1 MKLPRAAILTVGDE
15 LLDGRIVNTNA
26 AYLAY
31 RLTDRGFLV
40 SATETTG
47 DDEFAI
53 ADAIKGLCARADT
66 VLIAGGLGPTP
77 DDVTREALAGA
88 AGVLLVPNR
97 ALRQQVAKKTG
108 GRAPRKNARMARVP
122 EGAHLFANPVGVAA
136 GLCVAVGGTPVY
148 ALPGVP
154 MEMEAIFEG
163 SVVADLERRFLS
175 AEPPPLRVLRIH
187 GPREAEV
194 ADLLG
199 DLLARGGEP
208 TVGVTVKTGV
218 ITITVSGEG
227 TAERAEAIRKKLGD
241 DVFGENDDTLASV
254 VLRALRERE
263 LTLGTAESITGGL
276 VASLC
281 VDIPGASTVLRGAVI
296 PYTSDLKHELLGI
309 PRTVLKRAGNASA
322 DLALRMARTAR
333 KRLGVD
339 VAVATTGEA
348 GPMPEGEEL
357 RAGGGFVAI
366 AGPKAGKRGE
376 AVHACQF
383 RGDRNTIRRRFAW
396 AALDLLRRHL
406 G

>member
-122 EGAHLFANPVGVAA
+122 EGAQLFANPVGVAA

-163 SVVADLERRFLS
+163 SVVADLEKRFLS

-218 ITITVSGEG
+218 ITITISGEG
-227 TAERAEAIRKKLGD
+227 TDERADAIRAKLGD
-241 DVFGENDDTLASV
+241 HVFGERDETLASV
-254 VLRALRERE
+254 LLRELRARD

-281 VDIPGASTVLRGAVI
+281 VDIPGASNVLRGAIV

-309 PRTVLKRAGNASA
+309 PRTVLKRDGNVSA

-348 GPMPEGEEL
+348 GPFPEDSEQ
-357 RAGGGFVAI
+357 RAGAGFIAI

-376 AVHACQF
+376 AVHPCQF
-383 RGDRNTIRRRFAW
+383 QGDRNTIRRRFAW